1 MFQRTSSAVP
11 PGKST
16 VLLVSGLALGLAVL
30 AILIV
35 SFVSMRRESNL
46 ELCGAHL
53 LMIYRSIRTGEL
65 LDSPR
70 WDAAGTGRAFLTNA
84 AAWPTR
90 QPIPFEAWC
99 PVRGPSGDVDYRG
112 PARPLRLLS
121 NQDPILA
128 DRPGNHGPGKGG
140 NVMLKTG
147 AVSPARPSDPLWER
161 AAQTTAD

>member
-1 MFQRTSSAVP
+1 MGAAVL
-11 PGKST
+11 PGKSW
-16 VLLVSGLALGLAVL
+16 VWLVSGLTLGVGVL
-30 AILIV
+30 ALLLV

-53 LMIYRSIRTGEL
+53 LIIYRSIRTGEL

-70 WDAAGTGRAFLTNA
+70 WDAAGTGRDFLRNTP
-84 AAWPTR
+84 AWPTR
-90 QPIPFEAWC
+90 QLLPFETWC
-99 PVRGPSGDVDYRG
+99 PVRGPSGDIDYRG
-112 PARPLRLLS
+112 PARPLRLLT

-147 AVSPARPSDPLWER
+147 QVSPARASDALWER